1 MRSRYLTAKWVI
13 AASFL
18 FVAACQDAPEPTAP
32 AGEANAMRDAH
43 APQQVADW
51 FERSSPEVLALP
63 QAVFADYDESTN
75 QLVFGVEHSGVN
87 RGVQMALSR
96 LGIPTSAYR
105 IVVTPP
111 IQLAVGLQDEWR
123 PTRGG
128 IQIRF
133 GNYLCTMGFNVTS
146 GPSAERSFITNS
158 HCTDIQGGVEGT
170 QYYQP
175 LSTATPVIA
184 VEVDDP
190 EYTKCGRGKKCRSS
204 DASRALY
211 NSGTLSDRG
220 VIAKPSGPNNGS
232 LDVVGAF
239 TVTAQENDNTSFPG
253 QTLNK
258 VGRTTGWTQG
268 TVYLSCVNVNV
279 WGSNIQQKCQTLV
292 QNNNALIVGGGDS
305 GSPVFRITDGGTNVT
320 LVGILWGS
328 SGDNMFVFSPVKNI
342 QDELG
347 AFNATTD
354 PNGGGSGGTTPE
366 DPGPCVPKGP
376 NGNNCK

>member
-1 MRSRYLTAKWVI
+1 MRSTYLTAKSVI

-18 FVAACQDAPEPTAP
+18 FVAACQDAPELTAP
-32 AGEANAMRDAH
+32 VGEANAGRDFH
-43 APQQVADW
+43 SPPQVAAW
-51 FERSSPEVLALP
+51 FAKASPEVLALP
-63 QAVFADYDESTN
+63 QTVFADNDESTN

-123 PTRGG
+123 PTRAG

-133 GNYLCTMGFNVTS
+133 GNYLCTMGFNVDFGT
-146 GPSAERSFITNS
+146 ERSFITNS

-239 TVTAQENDNTSFPG
+239 TITAQENNNTSFPG

-279 WGSNIQQKCQTLV
+279 WGSNIQQNCQTLV
-292 QNNNALIVGGGDS
+292 QNNNATIVGSGDS
-305 GSPVFRITDGGTNVT
+305 GSPVFRIPDGGTNVT

-328 SGDNMFVFSPVKNI
+328 SGSNTFVFSPLSNI
-342 QDELG
+342 QNELG
-347 AFNATTD
+347 GFVATFD
-354 PNGGGSGGTTPE
+354 GSGGGDPG
-366 DPGPCVPKGP
+366 DPPPDNPGPCVPKGK
-376 NGNNCK
+376 GNNCK